1 MEGKQCG
8 EKVREH
14 SFKGIDWE
22 FIYKIIKDTLI
33 DT

>member
-1 MEGKQCG
+1 VW

-14 SFKGIDWE
+14 NFKGIDWE
-22 FIYKIIKDTLI
+22 FTYKIIKDTLI